1 MTKHYLGRH
10 QWRDLRSISRSH
22 DTHMHDLTQQSMPRQ
37 AHAHATSLTKLYQ
50 HVRSALWHML
60 CRQCAGAEWRLLQP
74 SGLALQRAVA
84 LAIASCEYTRI
95 NMHCEC
101 GEAHGASIRSASTER
116 SGVQAYNGSVPRDKI
131 RRPDARE
138 KPLHIASGR
147 WFKERRTCPKR
158 SGR

>member
-95 NMHCEC
+95 GMHCEC
-101 GEAHGASIRSASTER
+101 GEAHGTTQAYAQRAQRGQECRRTTAAFHGIKLGARTRAKRPSIRYRIWAL
-116 SGVQAYNGSVPRDKI
+116 VQGATHVS
-131 RRPDARE
+131 
-138 KPLHIASGR
+138 
-147 WFKERRTCPKR
+147 
-158 SGR
+158 